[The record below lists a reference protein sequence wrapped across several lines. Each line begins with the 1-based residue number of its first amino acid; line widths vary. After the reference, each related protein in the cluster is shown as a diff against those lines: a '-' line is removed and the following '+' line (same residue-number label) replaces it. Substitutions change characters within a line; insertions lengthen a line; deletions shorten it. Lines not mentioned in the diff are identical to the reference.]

1 MRVRVTM
8 YRQER
13 SRQCALM
20 LSHCGRLW
28 KWVMLSLVY
37 ASCSVTTHS
46 WTIVNMLSL
55 VSASCIVTTHSWPIL
70 NFPLLVPISSWSQF
84 QLVTCSQFQLVV
96 RLYALIVTFP
106 CGHFVHTFAPRKRHL
121 RCGIYTPSTSTS
133 SGCWIFGVSFDV
145 KYRIL

>member
-13 SRQCALM
+13 TGQFAPTLN
-20 LSHCGRLW
+20 HCGSLW
-28 KWVMLSLVY
+28 KWSWLSLVC
-37 ASCSVTTHS
+37 ASYIVTTKS

-55 VSASCIVTTHSWPIL
+55 VCASYIVTTHSWPIL

-96 RLYALIVTFP
+96 RLYALIVTFS
-106 CGHFVHTFAPRKRHL
+106 CSHFVHTFCTAETRHL
-121 RCGIYTPSTSTS
+121 RCGIH
-133 SGCWIFGVSFDV
+133 I
-145 KYRIL
+145 K